1 MKQFK
6 KIIWKNRGWAALHC
20 AFGIGIAF
28 LESFQSSY
36 FQKVID
42 FFTEGKLNGGM
53 IALYAAA
60 LLSLYLC
67 NYLSEYPGRKLE
79 HGVYLDFKLEAL
91 EKISRME
98 YSAYQTLGTGKLI
111 ARIENGA
118 QAGKNILVD
127 FYLCLLRQ
135 LLPTVLFSMYFIRK
149 LNPQIMSV
157 ILAGYAFVFLVSN
170 LLLKRLYGI
179 KERILTREE
188 ELQHYL
194 VRGFQEMVVFRMYRR
209 FGDELFRARQAKR
222 EIVDQK
228 VKMTLVH
235 EAFFTIFALLMGAVK
250 IELIVYAWRTG
261 SISIGTVVALMAL
274 VDNAYTPIAIFNVLY
289 VSYKL
294 DRSAFARLE
303 AFFELPDE
311 ARLENGKVPGL
322 SAGELRVEDLHFRYG
337 GQEVLKGID
346 LRIRAGE
353 KVAFVGESGCGKST
367 LAKLFVGLL
376 QTKEGHLTVGGT
388 PLQEMKLEDF
398 YSRVS
403 YVPQEGSVFDGSL
416 RENLCM
422 GRLRTEEEL
431 WEALSCVNL
440 SGMVKKLPGGLD
452 AHLGERG
459 TVLSGGEKQRL
470 ALARM
475 LLDDTQLVVLDEST
489 SAIDN
494 INEEEIL
501 DRILQ
506 KTAGRTLI
514 WIAHRLNLI
523 ARFDR
528 IVVFREGHLEA
539 DGTFEALMEESAYF
553 RELYLAG
560 SERT

>member
-1 MKQFK
+1 MEQLK
-6 KIIWKNRGWAALHC
+6 KIIWNNRGWAALHC
-20 AFGIGIAF
+20 ALGISIAF
-28 LESFQSSY
+28 LENFNSSY

-42 FFTEGKLNGGM
+42 SFTEKTLNGGM
-53 IALYAAA
+53 IILYGAA

-91 EKISRME
+91 EKISRMD

-127 FYLCLLRQ
+127 FYLCLIRE
-135 LLPTVLFSMYFIRK
+135 LLPTILFSMYFIWK
-149 LNPQIMSV
+149 LNPQIMGV
-157 ILAGYAFVFLVSN
+157 ILVGYAFVFLVSN

-209 FGDELFRARQAKR
+209 FGDELQRARQAKR

-250 IELIVYAWRTG
+250 IGLLVYAWRTRG
-261 SISIGTVVALMAL
+261 ISVGTVVALMSL

-294 DRSAFARLE
+294 DRSAYARLK

-311 ARLENGKVPGL
+311 TRLENGKSPEM
-322 SAGELRVEDLHFRYG
+322 SAGELRAEKLHFGYDE
-337 GQEVLKGID
+337 QEILKGID

-367 LAKLFVGLL
+367 LAKLLVGLL
-376 QTKEGHLTVGGT
+376 RTKEGLLTAGGT
-388 PLQEMKLEDF
+388 PLQEMHLEDF
-398 YSRVS
+398 YSHVS
-403 YVPQEGSVFDGSL
+403 YVPQEGSIFDGSL

-422 GRLRTEEEL
+422 GGARTDEEL
-431 WEALSCVNL
+431 WEALRSVNL
-440 SGMVKKLPGGLD
+440 SDMVKKLPDGLD

-459 TVLSGGEKQRL
+459 TALSGGEKQRL

-475 LLDDTQLVVLDEST
+475 LLDDTQLAVLDEST

-501 DRILQ
+501 DRILK
-506 KTAGRTLI
+506 KTADRTLI
-514 WIAHRLNLI
+514 LIAHRLNAI
-523 ARFDR
+523 AKFDR
-528 IVVFREGHLEA
+528 IVVFREGRLEA
-539 DGTFEALMEESAYF
+539 DGTFEKLLEENAYF
-553 RELYLAG
+553 RELYFAG
-560 SERT
+560 SE

>member
-1 MKQFK
+1 MEQLK
-6 KIIWKNRGWAALHC
+6 KIIWNNRGWAALHC
-20 AFGIGIAF
+20 ALGIAIAF
-28 LESFQSSY
+28 LESFNSSY

-42 FFTEGKLNGGM
+42 SFTADRLNGGM
-53 IALYAAA
+53 IVLYGAA

-98 YSAYQTLGTGKLI
+98 YSSYQTLGTGKLI
-111 ARIENGA
+111 AQIENGA

-127 FYLCLLRQ
+127 FYLCLIRE
-135 LLPTVLFSMYFIRK
+135 LLPTILFSMYFIRK
-149 LNPQIMSV
+149 LNPQIMGV

-209 FGDELFRARQAKR
+209 FGDELQRARRAKR

-250 IELIVYAWRTG
+250 IGLLVYAWRTR
-261 SISIGTVVALMAL
+261 SISIGTVVALMSL

-294 DRSAFARLE
+294 DRSAYARLE

-311 ARLENGKVPGL
+311 AHLENGKAPEL
-322 SAGELRVEDLHFRYG
+322 SAGELRAENLRFRYG

-346 LRIRAGE
+346 LRIHAGE

-376 QTKEGHLTVGGT
+376 QTQEGRLTAGGT
-388 PLQEMKLEDF
+388 PLQEMHLEDF
-398 YSRVS
+398 YSHVS
-403 YVPQEGSVFDGSL
+403 YVPQEGSIFDGSL

-422 GRLRTEEEL
+422 NGLRTDEEL
-431 WEALSCVNL
+431 WEALRSVNL
-440 SGMVKKLPGGLD
+440 ADMVKKLPDGLD

-459 TVLSGGEKQRL
+459 TALSGGEKQRL

-475 LLDDTQLVVLDEST
+475 LLDDSQLVLLDEST

-501 DRILQ
+501 DRILK
-506 KTAGRTLI
+506 KTTGRTLI
-514 WIAHRLNLI
+514 LIAHRLNAI
-523 ARFDR
+523 AKFDR
-528 IVVFREGHLEA
+528 IVVFRKGRLEA
-539 DGTFEALMEESAYF
+539 DGTFEKLMEENSYF
-553 RELYLAG
+553 RELYFAG
-560 SERT
+560 SK

>member
-6 KIIWKNRGWAALHC
+6 KIIWKNRGWAALYC
-20 AFGIGIAF
+20 AFGIGTAF

-42 FFTEGKLNGGM
+42 FFTEGELNGGM

-127 FYLCLLRQ
+127 FYLCLFRQ

-149 LNPQIMSV
+149 LNPQIMGV
-157 ILAGYAFVFLVSN
+157 ILAGYALVFLVSN

-194 VRGFQEMVVFRMYRR
+194 VRGFQEMVVFRMYGR
-209 FGDELFRARQAKR
+209 FGDELLRARRAKR

-250 IELIVYAWRTG
+250 IGLIVYAWRTG

-311 ARLENGKVPGL
+311 ARLENGGSPEL
-322 SAGELRVEDLHFRYG
+322 SAGELRAEGLYFRYG

-346 LRIRAGE
+346 LRICAGE

-376 QTKEGHLTVGGT
+376 QTKEGLLTAGGM
-388 PLQEMKLEDF
+388 PLQEMKLKDF

-431 WEALSCVNL
+431 WEALDSVNL
-440 SGMVKKLPGGLD
+440 SGMVKKMPGGLD

-501 DRILQ
+501 DRILE
-506 KTAGRTLI
+506 KTADRTLI

-528 IVVFREGHLEA
+528 IVVFREGRLEA

-553 RELYLAG
+553 RELYFAG